1 MRFVAKQARNVAKLM
16 TVQAPDLLLAGL
28 VEGMAADSDCLL
40 THFHYYPFGG
50 FVKTAAYAE
59 AVATGQVDVTT
70 KGGFDIRQA
79 S

>member
-1 MRFVAKQARNVAKLM
+1 
-16 TVQAPDLLLAGL
+16 
-28 VEGMAADSDCLL
+28 
-40 THFHYYPFGG
+40 FGG

-59 AVATGQVDVTT
+59 AVARGQVDATR